1 MAGVRK
7 NKMSNFIRENILK
20 LFYILFITD
29 IIIGALLFIFI
40 NHLFGI
46 VVAFTLIVIN
56 FISFIV
62 IKKIIKVQQNQ
73 KDIKNK
79 YVC

>member
-7 NKMSNFIRENILK
+7 NKMSNFIKENILK
-20 LFYILFITD
+20 LFYVLFITD
-29 IIIGALLFIFI
+29 IIIGIILFIFI

>member
-7 NKMSNFIRENILK
+7 NKMSNFIKENILK
-20 LFYILFITD
+20 LFYVLFITD

-46 VVAFTLIVIN
+46 VGAFTLIVIN

>member
-1 MAGVRK
+1 
-7 NKMSNFIRENILK
+7 MSNFIKENILK
-20 LFYILFITD
+20 LFYVLFITD

>member
-7 NKMSNFIRENILK
+7 NKMSNFIKENILK

>member
-1 MAGVRK
+1 
-7 NKMSNFIRENILK
+7 MSNFIKENILK
-20 LFYILFITD
+20 LFYVLFITD
-29 IIIGALLFIFI
+29 IIIGIILFIFI

>member
-1 MAGVRK
+1 MAVVRK
-7 NKMSNFIRENILK
+7 NKMSNFIKENILK
-20 LFYILFITD
+20 LFYVLFITD
-29 IIIGALLFIFI
+29 IIIGTLLFIFI

-46 VVAFTLIVIN
+46 VVAFTLIFIN

-79 YVC
+79 YVY

>member
-7 NKMSNFIRENILK
+7 NKMSNFIKENILK
-20 LFYILFITD
+20 LFYVLFITD